1 MAWHGMA
8 WHHSRHCIRHRDVE
22 RWKSEMKREKM
33 IWLLLLGL
41 FLVCAG
47 MSLVFSVYLCLLWL
61 ATIRN
66 PPPSAPVTEAGAAKA
81 GMRGISAVELE
92 VLAEAKDGGG
102 LVGGSECAVCLEDIE
117 AGQRARVL
125 RSCRHSFHVGC
136 ADAWLLAHPHC
147 PLCRTT
153 LIPPPLSS

>member
-1 MAWHGMA
+1 
-8 WHHSRHCIRHRDVE
+8 
-22 RWKSEMKREKM
+22 M

-66 PPPSAPVTEAGAAKA
+66 PPPSAPVPDGVAKA
-81 GMRGISAVELE
+81 GTRGLSALELDQ
-92 VLAEAKDGGG
+92 LAEAKDGSG
-102 LVGGSECAVCLEDIE
+102 LVAGSECAVCLEDIE

-125 RSCRHSFHVGC
+125 PSCRHSFHLAC

-153 LIPPPLSS
+153 LIPASS